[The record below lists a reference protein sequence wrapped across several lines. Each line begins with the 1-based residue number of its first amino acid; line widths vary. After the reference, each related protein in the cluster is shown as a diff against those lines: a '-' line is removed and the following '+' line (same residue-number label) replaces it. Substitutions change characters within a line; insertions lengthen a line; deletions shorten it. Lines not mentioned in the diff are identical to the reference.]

1 MLRLFHK
8 DAFKRRGFTLIE
20 LLVTIAIIAVLAS
33 ILLPALARAKSAGKR
48 AVCTSN
54 VKQLALAMQM
64 YLHDND
70 DYFPAANVFGDFQ
83 DEEWLR
89 WNPLRTGLS
98 FKPQD
103 RLNLLTTGIVPY
115 LTRFSTN
122 LFDCPADT
130 KLSGYRRKPSS
141 FPQFVQDW
149 QDYHFSYTLSS
160 PLFASHYLPQIY
172 SEKYGMAS
180 TTVLDNRNI
189 SILLKVRASSV
200 KTPSQK
206 IMFADELML
215 YELKSLPAFGDFS
228 PPKSAGWNWPFDKIT
243 SRHNRRGVIANADG
257 SVEAIRPVVAAQPE
271 RFDPL
276 Y

>member
-1 MLRLFHK
+1 MRNNAL
-8 DAFKRRGFTLIE
+8 KRRPLCGFTLVE
-20 LLVTIAIIAVLAS
+20 LLVAIAIIAILAS
-33 ILLPALARAKSAGKR
+33 LLLPAMARAKSAGKR

-54 VKQLALAMQM
+54 VRQLAIAIQM
-64 YLHDND
+64 YLHDYD
-70 DYFPAANVFGDFQ
+70 DYFPAANIVGDFQ

-89 WNPLRTGLS
+89 WNPLRTGIS
-98 FKPQD
+98 FKPED
-103 RLNLLTTGIVPY
+103 RLKLLTTGIVPY

-130 KLSGYRRKPSS
+130 KLSRYRHRPSS

-160 PLFASHYLPQIY
+160 PLFASHYLPQLY

-180 TTVLDNRNI
+180 STVLNSKNI
-189 SILLKVRASSV
+189 AVLNKVRATSI
-200 KTPSQK
+200 KNPSQK
-206 IMFADELML
+206 IMFADELMF
-215 YELKSLPAFGDFS
+215 YELSRLPDFGDFS

-243 SRHNRRGVIANADG
+243 SRHNGRGVIANADG
-257 SVEAIRPVVAAQPE
+257 SVEAIRPRVATQPE
-271 RFDPL
+271 RFNPL